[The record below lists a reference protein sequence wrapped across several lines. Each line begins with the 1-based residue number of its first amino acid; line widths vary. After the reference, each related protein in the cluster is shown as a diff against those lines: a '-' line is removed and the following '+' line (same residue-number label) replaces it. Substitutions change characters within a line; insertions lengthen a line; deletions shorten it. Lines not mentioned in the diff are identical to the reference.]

1 MCIFGEC
8 VATNQCKCD
17 SGYGGTDC
25 AAGLSLPSS
34 FSCFPYPIFRALLF
48 QVSLFTFHFSL
59 SPYTSVALLYSTFA
73 LHFRVSIS
81 HFNFAFQFCISIL
94 HFNFAFQFRVSVLH
108 SILHFNFAFQF
119 CISILHSL
127 PHSSLSHFFSHFNF
141 AFFFLTFS
149 LLLFFF

>member
-81 HFNFAFQFCISIL
+81 HFSFA
-94 HFNFAFQFRVSVLH
+94 
-108 SILHFNFAFQF
+108 FNFAFQF
-119 CISILHSL
+119 CISILHLNFAFTSAFL
-127 PHSSLSHFFSHFNF
+127 TLAFLSHFNF

-149 LLLFFF
+149 LLLFFFFFFQQLPYVLEKLQLQE